1 MDTEFKR
8 GHRYTKEDVSNLV
21 IILNDGEKSS
31 KELYQALK
39 EKGLYQTES
48 ESDSVKGQRIISIM
62 RFART
67 VLGEGAIKEIRKPL
81 SGIGGRG
88 GCRSMKYFSLI
99 SSKEELNRRIE
110 AYKPTHSG
118 GRRKNASTEEKKVEE
133 EARISIQPDPLD
145 TDPLHIKKDRLLKIT
160 GEITAF
166 FENIQNYS
174 PRQFED
180 LLIRVSASG
189 FSSQNLI
196 EVVISSF
203 KEAEKAKMEEI
214 EKRYLA

>member
-39 EKGLYQTES
+39 EKGLYQTGS
-48 ESDSVKGQRIISIM
+48 ESDSVKGQRIIAIM
-62 RFART
+62 KFART
-67 VLGEGAIKEIRKPL
+67 VLGEGAVKEIRKPL
-81 SGIGGRG
+81 SGTGGRG
-88 GCRSMKYFSLI
+88 GCRSMKYFSLS

-110 AYKPTHSG
+110 AYKPTRRG
-118 GRRKNASTEEKKVEE
+118 KRKNASTEEKKVEE
-133 EARISIQPDPLD
+133 EVRISTQPDPLD
-145 TDPLHIKKDRLLKIT
+145 TDPLRIKKDRLLRIT

-166 FENIQNYS
+166 FENTQNYS

-180 LLIRVSASG
+180 LLKRVSASG
-189 FSSQNLI
+189 FSSPNLI

-203 KEAEKAKMEEI
+203 KEAEKAKIEEI
-214 EKRYLA
+214 EKRYLT